1 MLTARIAHLIH
12 TERVPPSRVLAL
24 TFTNKAAREL
34 RERITALLGPAASDQ
49 VTMGTFHSLC
59 LSMLRN
65 DIERLGPELPYRRG
79 FAVYDADE
87 ALKLVRQLLAAEGR
101 APPKKGAAV
110 PTLEREGAE
119 ASQVQS
125 AISYAKN
132 RMLDAASFAAQYGAG
147 SIVARVFA
155 RYEAELRA
163 RNVVDFDDML
173 TLSVALLRD
182 VPEARAKYQRMW
194 SHMHVD
200 EFQDTNSPQ
209 YRVLALLGG
218 GHSNVFAVGDADQ
231 AIYGWR
237 GADAANQARLD
248 DEFCV
253 LEGPSSPPRR
263 CRPPPSTRAT
273 RCAPPSPRSSP
284 GSTARARRRT
294 TRTRRRRRR
303 RTRRRRRRTRRR
315 RRRACG
321 SASELNYRSTQ
332 PVLDAAMAPFGPR
345 VRRRRRRR
353 LRLRRPAA
361 AAARGGGEG
370 GGDGGGGGG
379 GGVCAAR
386 RGRSRWSRWRTRRR
400 RRWWVVEAPRRARA
414 RAAAAEGAPV
424 PKPSSAILF
433 RTNAQAPP
441 FEREL
446 LRQGVPYESSHTHT
460 HCRRAIPHISPSSSA
475 RRSATRS
482 YLRRSSTTTPS
493 RSSA

>member
-1 MLTARIAHLIH
+1 
-12 TERVPPSRVLAL
+12 
-24 TFTNKAAREL
+24 
-34 RERITALLGPAASDQ
+34 
-49 VTMGTFHSLC
+49 
-59 LSMLRN
+59 MLRN

-125 AISYAKN
+125 AISDAKN
-132 RMLDAASFAAQYGAG
+132 RMLDAASFAAQYGGG

-231 AIYGWR
+231 AIYG
-237 GADAANQARLD
+237 GAAPTPPTRRFD
-248 DEFCV
+248 DEFRPRPSV
-253 LEGPSSPPRR
+253 LAAPL
-263 CRPPPSTRAT
+263 PPSALTRDAL
-273 RCAPPSPRSSP
+273 RAAVPALLP
-284 GSTARARRRT
+284 GSTARACRRT
-294 TRTRRRRRR
+294 TRTDAAAARQACGCASSSTTGRRSPSS
-303 RTRRRRRRTRRR
+303 TRRWRCS
-315 RRRACG
+315 AC
-321 SASELNYRSTQ
+321 
-332 PVLDAAMAPFGPR
+332 

-353 LRLRRPAA
+353 VRLRRPAA
-361 AAARGGGEG
+361 APARGGG
-370 GGDGGGGGG
+370 
-379 GGVCAAR
+379 
-386 RGRSRWSRWRTRRR
+386 
-400 RRWWVVEAPRRARA
+400 
-414 RAAAAEGAPV
+414 
-424 PKPSSAILF
+424 
-433 RTNAQAPP
+433 
-441 FEREL
+441 
-446 LRQGVPYESSHTHT
+446 
-460 HCRRAIPHISPSSSA
+460 
-475 RRSATRS
+475 
-482 YLRRSSTTTPS
+482 
-493 RSSA
+493 